1 LAGHF
6 DEVAYPNQDLT
17 ERIIACA
24 IAVHQEL
31 GPGLLE
37 SIYEEAMTLE
47 LSRAGLSFQRQ
58 VELPVVY
65 KGERLSGRY
74 RIDMIVEN
82 AVVVELK
89 SVAGMHPVHEAQI
102 LTYMRLGGW
111 SSGLILNFENRLMKD
126 GIKRMVLSR

>member
-1 LAGHF
+1 MAGKF
-6 DEVAYPNQDLT
+6 DEVAYPNQVLT

-65 KGERLSGRY
+65 KGERLSGCY
-74 RIDMIVEN
+74 RIDMVVEN

-89 SVAGMHPVHEAQI
+89 SVTGMHPVHEAQI